1 MIGSLPLDPRVLW
14 VQGNQTT
21 STGFPRFSVPAYE
34 LGEGGGQHGAGVF
47 ASHSCENAIVGD
59 TGRGRLGYRGSILGC
74 LIKEESLLE
83 HL

>member
-1 MIGSLPLDPRVLW
+1 MTGSLPLDPRVLW

-34 LGEGGGQHGAGVF
+34 LGAGGGQHGAGVF
-47 ASHSCENAIVGD
+47 ASRSRENAIVGD
-59 TGRGRLGYRGSILGC
+59 TGRGRPGYRASNLGC